1 MTAILPIRKAAT
13 HAVESQW
20 RNHLTVL
27 GVAATALLLLFRQDV
42 ADMVRI
48 WIESSTFNHC
58 VLIVPIIAWLIW
70 QRRPQ
75 LRRLVPVAWTP
86 GLLVV
91 AAGASA
97 WLLGQAGE
105 VALARHLGL
114 VLMLQGMVVACLGK
128 AVARGLA
135 FPLFYAFFLV
145 PAGEEIVP
153 LMQTI
158 TARMC
163 MVLLGL
169 AGIPAHLEGV
179 FITTPSGPF
188 EVAEACSGVKFL
200 VAMLAYGALVAN
212 LCFRAWVR
220 RILFMAGAVVIP
232 VLANGV
238 RAWATIYVAS
248 LTDADYATGFD
259 HILYGWIFFAIVI
272 ALLMAAGWP
281 FFDRSAHDPWFDP
294 EALQERDA
302 VPARPRRL
310 AGMAAAAMAVAA
322 IPLAWS
328 QALAAAGTDPL
339 PAEIALPAV
348 AGWQRI
354 AVPGTR
360 PWQPHFA
367 GADRFRIAHYRD
379 AQGREVDLAIA
390 VYARQQEGRELVGYG
405 QGAVGPESRWA
416 WTADGAAPPGGRLDR
431 IVSFGTVREV
441 ATFYRVGG
449 ILTGNRFE
457 VKVATMKRRLI
468 GGSQRA
474 VAVLVSAQAPG
485 EGLSPRPAIDDF
497 LAGLGPIDRFA
508 DRTAGGR

>member
-1 MTAILPIRKAAT
+1 MTAILPIRRAAPD
-13 HAVESQW
+13 AAGVPW
-20 RNHLTVL
+20 RTHLTAL
-27 GVAATALLLLFRQDV
+27 GVAAAALLLLFRQDA

-58 VLIVPIIAWLIW
+58 LLIVPIIAWLVW

-75 LRRLVPVAWTP
+75 LRRLVPTAWAP
-86 GLLVV
+86 GLLIV
-91 AAGASA
+91 AAGALA
-97 WLLGQAGE
+97 WLLGQAGG

-114 VLMLQGMVVACLGK
+114 VVMLQGTVVACLGK
-128 AVARGLA
+128 AVARGIA
-135 FPLFYAFFLV
+135 FPLFYALFLV

-163 MVLLGL
+163 MTLLAL

-200 VAMLAYGALVAN
+200 IAMLAYGALVAN
-212 LCFRAWVR
+212 LCFRSWRR
-220 RILFMAGAVVIP
+220 RILFMAAAVVIP
-232 VLANGV
+232 VLANGI

-281 FFDRSAHDPWFDP
+281 FFDRAANDPGFDP
-294 EALQERDA
+294 AALQEGNA
-302 VPARPRRL
+302 VPTRPRRL
-310 AGMAAAAMAVAA
+310 GGMVAAAMAVAA

-328 QALAAAGTDPL
+328 HALAAAGTEPL
-339 PAEIALPAV
+339 PAEIAMPAV
-348 AGWQRI
+348 AGWQRS
-354 AVPGTR
+354 AAPATR
-360 PWQPHFA
+360 RWQPHFA
-367 GADRFRIAHYRD
+367 GADRLRMAHYRD

-390 VYARQQEGRELVGYG
+390 IYARQQEGGELVGYG

-416 WTADGAAPPGGRLDR
+416 WTADGVLPPGGRLDR

-468 GGSQRA
+468 GGPQRA

-497 LAGLGPIDRFA
+497 LANLGPIDRLA
-508 DRTAGGR
+508 DRAAGGR